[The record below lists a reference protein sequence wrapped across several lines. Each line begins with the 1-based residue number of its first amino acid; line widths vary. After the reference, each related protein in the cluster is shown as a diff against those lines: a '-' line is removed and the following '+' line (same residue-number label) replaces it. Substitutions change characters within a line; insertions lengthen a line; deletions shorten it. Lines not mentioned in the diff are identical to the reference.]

1 MTFIGGSFIPSDDRP
16 GARIQH
22 RGKHRFQSVF
32 SRSGYAR
39 AMDRFKVVICGGGI
53 AAVEGLLRLRRLLG
67 DAVSITLLAPNDELR
82 YRPLAVQ
89 EPFSRPGARRYPL
102 RKIARSASAE
112 WFQEALEWVDPE
124 GQIAH
129 TAEGRSVEYDALLL
143 AVGARA
149 DVPYEH
155 VTVFDDAH
163 ADDAYRGLVQ
173 DVEEGYTRSVALLVP
188 EGPAWP
194 LPVYE
199 LALMTAQR
207 AESMGMEGIGVHVV
221 TAEPAPLAAF
231 GAGASEAVAELLE
244 SARVRIHLASS
255 AEVPASRKLV
265 IQPEGRELEPERIV
279 AMPRLRGPGIR
290 DVPADQDGFI
300 PIDEL
305 TRVRGLEPRVFAAG
319 DAANLQIKHGGVGAQ
334 MADTAAA
341 GIAALAGAPVEVEPM
356 RAVLRGVLY
365 TGAEP
370 LYLTARIEDGRVE
383 SEVARDRPWPA
394 DEKVVAEE
402 LGPFLRSLD

>member
-1 MTFIGGSFIPSDDRP
+1 
-16 GARIQH
+16 
-22 RGKHRFQSVF
+22 
-32 SRSGYAR
+32 
-39 AMDRFKVVICGGGI
+39 MDRFKVVICGGGI
-53 AAVEGLLRLRRLLG
+53 AAIEGLLRLRRLLG
-67 DAVSITLLAPNDELR
+67 DAVDITLLAPNDELR

-89 EPFSRPGARRYPL
+89 EPFSHPGARRYPL
-102 RKIARSASAE
+102 RKVARSAGAE
-112 WFQEALEWVDPE
+112 WLQERLEWVDPD
-124 GQIAH
+124 GQVVH
-129 TAEGRSVEYDALLL
+129 TAEGSSVEYDALLL

-149 DVPYEH
+149 EVPYEH
-155 VTVFDDAH
+155 VTVFDDAN
-163 ADDAYRGLVQ
+163 ADEAYRGLVQ

-207 AESMGMEGIGVHVV
+207 AESMGMEGIGVHIV
-221 TAEPAPLAAF
+221 TAEPEPLAAF

-244 SARVRIHLASS
+244 SARVRVHPASS

-265 IQPEGRELEPERIV
+265 VQPEGRHLEPERIV
-279 AMPRLRGPGIR
+279 AMPRLRGLRIR
-290 DVPADQDGFI
+290 NVPADQDGFI

-356 RAVLRGVLY
+356 RPVLRGVLY

-383 SEVARDRPWPA
+383 SEVARDRPWPV

-402 LGPFLRSLD
+402 LGPFLHSLD